1 MYKNTGKISGMQ
13 VKMLKD
19 NIGVGFK
26 IQSNFTIP

>member
-1 MYKNTGKISGMQ
+1 MYKYIDKISGMR

>member
-1 MYKNTGKISGMQ
+1 MYKYTDKISGMQ
-13 VKMLKD
+13 VKMLKN

>member
-1 MYKNTGKISGMQ
+1 MYKNIDIIGGMQ
-13 VKMLKD
+13 VKMLID

>member
-1 MYKNTGKISGMQ
+1 MYKNKDKVSGMQ

-19 NIGVGFK
+19 KIGVGFK

>member
-1 MYKNTGKISGMQ
+1 MYKYINIMGGMQ

-26 IQSNFTIP
+26 IQSNYTIS

>member
-1 MYKNTGKISGMQ
+1 MYKNTDKVSGMH
-13 VKMLKD
+13 VKMLID

>member
-1 MYKNTGKISGMQ
+1 MYKYTDKISGMQ

-19 NIGVGFK
+19 KIGVGFK